1 MNTEKYKVKNLGL
14 LEEANRTKYIN
25 KDTEQFDCTSHSK
38 IDFNR
43 THYNYNLSGHKDYDH
58 AFVKFLNQKWRSQ
71 SEGKY
76 RKIEDDDNVFFMT
89 VLTLP
94 EDFLPELKGLHDEEL
109 TEYIMS
115 NHDVKKQVDDF
126 FEQGYETLKQIY
138 KLDDMDVISAYVH
151 YDEHTPH
158 LHFTAIPHVH
168 KAEAVQEAD
177 AETLRL
183 YELSSTDPVRYCE
196 EQKLSYLQR
205 ANKTK
210 ENIDKAYLKG
220 DIKRAEKLQKSYEKR
235 LSDIEKLEKA
245 DPYKYAAKHRSKYK
259 SQLSAQTGE
268 RETVSYE
275 KVVPMSVYNRQH
287 NIMQD
292 VLSKHFGRHIGILNG
307 KTLGFDVQKLTA
319 EEKEKLLKA
328 AKEIEQME
336 AEKLQAEAEKA
347 FSKAEA
353 SQLANMADDE
363 ARRYANL
370 SIQNTNLSTQNAE
383 AENRLKNAENELENI
398 NNDIN
403 TQTLENACLK
413 AEKRSLQAE
422 NNNVQSETQSLQD
435 IQNNI
440 RANLTAFTN
449 DYYTSEYQKAANRGD
464 RQAANDII
472 NTVFQRSALCDQY
485 KAENERLS
493 HFNDKLTK
501 ECNENKAFREALKE
515 EVKTEDEIL
524 KMIDDDTIS
533 NAELSAAIK
542 MYAIM
547 KNDGNTD
554 SIVKSCIA
562 LDKVQTYCDKSC
574 KQQINALKKD
584 TEKEEKLIDVSFDF
598 AEYDTRI
605 RAMLKKSLKYE
616 GRTEIYQKS
625 ELKNLWADVQ
635 RNNNRFWTKYQ
646 EKRTIPDEVIN
657 LNDVFKTLIPKL
669 IQRAITAIKSCIEQ
683 WKNMYD
689 NQYENEYE

>member
-1 MNTEKYKVKNLGL
+1 MHTEKYKAKNLGL
-14 LEEANRTKYIN
+14 LDEASRDKYIS
-25 KDTEQFDCTSHSK
+25 KDTEQYDCTSHSK
-38 IDFNR
+38 IDFER
-43 THYNYNLSGHKDYDH
+43 THYNVNLCPHDEYSHEYVKD
-58 AFVKFLNQKWRSQ
+58 LNKMWRGQ
-71 SEGKY
+71 SKSL
-76 RKIEDDDNVFFMT
+76 RKLEDDDNIFFMT

-94 EDFLPELKGLHDEEL
+94 KDFLPELEGLDGKEL
-109 TEYIMS
+109 TEYIM
-115 NHDVKKQVDDF
+115 NHPEVKAQVEEF
-126 FEQGYETLKQIY
+126 FEEGYEALKKIY
-138 KLDDMDVISAYVH
+138 NLDDLDVISAYVH
-151 YDEHTPH
+151 YDEETPH

-168 KAEAVQEAD
+168 AQEEEKEAD
-177 AETLRL
+177 PETLRL
-183 YELSSTDPVRYCE
+183 YELSSTDPIRYCE
-196 EQKLSYLQR
+196 EQKKNYQEK
-205 ANKTK
+205 AEKTK
-210 ENIDKAYLKG
+210 ENIDKAYAKG
-220 DIKRAEKLQKSYEKR
+220 DIKRAEKLKKSYEKR
-235 LSDIEKLEKA
+235 LSDIAKLDKA
-245 DPYKYAAKHRSKYK
+245 DPIKYAAKHRSKYK
-259 SQLSAQTGE
+259 SQISAQKGK

-275 KVVPMSVYNRQH
+275 KVVPLSVYNNQH

-292 VLSKHFGRHIGILNG
+292 ILSKHFGRHIGILNG

-319 EEKEKLLKA
+319 EEKEKLLQA
-328 AKEIEQME
+328 AREIEQME
-336 AEKLQAEAEKA
+336 AEKLQAEAETA

-383 AENRLKNAENELENI
+383 AETRLKNTENELENI

-403 TQTLENACLK
+403 TQTLENACLR

-422 NNNVQSETQSLQD
+422 NNNVQSETQKMQEV
-435 IQNNI
+435 QNNI

-449 DYYTSEYQKAANRGD
+449 DYYTNEYQKAANRGD
-464 RQAANDII
+464 RQAANDIM

-493 HFNDKLTK
+493 HFNNKLTK
-501 ECNENKAFREALKE
+501 ECTENQIFRESLKE

-542 MYAIM
+542 MYAIL

-554 SIVKSCIA
+554 SIVKVCTA

-598 AEYDTRI
+598 AEYDARI
-605 RAMLKKSLKYE
+605 RGMLKKSLKYE
-616 GRTEIYQKS
+616 GRTEIYQQN

-657 LNDVFKTLIPKL
+657 LNDVFKTLIPKV
-669 IQRAITAIKSCIEQ
+669 IQSAISAIKSCIEQ